1 MKCKFVITV
10 AFSTVF
16 LLSAVR
22 AEEGGSG
29 HYMPGMTASF
39 IDALPGKP
47 GLAAGRRGCDHSVRL
62 AGCRAN

>member
-1 MKCKFVITV
+1 
-10 AFSTVF
+10 VF

-47 GLAAGRRGCDHSVRL
+47 GLAAVNIFTFYKGSV
-62 AGCRAN
+62 GAN